1 MFPVGFQV
9 ERGPRRLGSG
19 VAGPAH
25 SWPQTPPPSSHLPS
39 AAAARCRGLWS
50 PTRPPGPAESRC
62 AVRPSRSG
70 GVTGQLSQCHDL
82 SPRSG
87 CPQASSTAGTHR
99 TRGGMQSLT
108 DPADRTG
115 TIGVE
120 AFDATYGAG
129 FQASD
134 DSPHAVECDLVEDDG
149 AFVAHRP
156 TDADRPRRVAF
167 VDGTMRTEARL
178 TRTGADGDVSMG
190 LAGSWAAG
198 AVLVDGDE
206 PARFDQVTTKRAVI
220 FTGGQP
226 VRLPD
231 HRDGWRWEPY
241 AVDGADVEAARQQL
255 QRLMRDAEADIAE
268 ALSND
273 GWLTVL
279 DGPLHGIRHRR
290 GLPVI
295 GYVKTHHRRMLAR
308 EHWVRVPELT
318 AGARSGLFTMKDAL
332 YGCYLRVG
340 DPGPWAGPWAGIARL
355 EMPSGIGRDAAVEA
369 AERAAGWL
377 PVFASALH
385 RDARAPVNLTP
396 IAGLERHLHR
406 LQGEARL
413 ALRAVREAVLERN
426 REGRP
431 A

>member
-1 MFPVGFQV
+1 
-9 ERGPRRLGSG
+9 
-19 VAGPAH
+19 
-25 SWPQTPPPSSHLPS
+25 
-39 AAAARCRGLWS
+39 
-50 PTRPPGPAESRC
+50 
-62 AVRPSRSG
+62 
-70 GVTGQLSQCHDL
+70 
-82 SPRSG
+82 
-87 CPQASSTAGTHR
+87 
-99 TRGGMQSLT
+99 MQSPT

-120 AFDATYGAG
+120 AFDAAYGAG

-134 DSPHAVECDLVEDDG
+134 DSPHAVECELVEDGG

-167 VDGTMRTEARL
+167 VDGTLRTEARL
-178 TRTGADGDVSMG
+178 TRTGPDGEVSMG

-206 PARFDQVTTKRAVI
+206 PARFDQVTTGRAAI
-220 FTGGQP
+220 FMGGRP
-226 VRLPD
+226 VHLPD

-279 DGPLHGIRHRR
+279 DGPRHRR

-308 EHWVRVPELT
+308 EHWVQG
-318 AGARSGLFTMKDAL
+318 AGAD
-332 YGCYLRVG
+332 
-340 DPGPWAGPWAGIARL
+340 
-355 EMPSGIGRDAAVEA
+355 GRGTG
-369 AERAAGWL
+369 RA
-377 PVFASALH
+377 SS
-385 RDARAPVNLTP
+385 R
-396 IAGLERHLHR
+396 
-406 LQGEARL
+406 
-413 ALRAVREAVLERN
+413 
-426 REGRP
+426 
-431 A
+431 